1 MQVVHEIIKN
11 LSQKKIKIKLDD
23 SQNKI
28 IVSGDTKRLTD
39 GDKVRISQNKEELIK
54 MLKVSKNSNTMEF
67 KSIQPVAASESYGL
81 SNGQLR
87 LWILSQ
93 FEKGSQVYHLPYQIP
108 LEGNYNIGHF
118 EQAIYSTIERHEILR
133 TIFKEND
140 QGEIRQWILEPD
152 ALGFSVDF
160 QDFRND
166 LNSEE
171 KISDYIKLDVQRAFD
186 LKKGPL
192 LRAALLQ
199 QTDTK
204 YVFYYNM
211 HHIISD
217 GWSMGLLANDV
228 LSYYQA
234 LEAGTEATLPN
245 LRIQYKDYAD
255 WQLNQ
260 LNAPEFQNHKDY
272 WLAHLSGEIPLINLP
287 TELQRPKIKT
297 FEGASLHTYISAQ
310 QTHVLREFV
319 KEHGGSLYM
328 GVLSLLKVLLF
339 KYTGTTDI
347 VVGSPVSGR
356 NHSDLLNQIGFYINT
371 LALRNNIDPEED
383 FLSFYSKV
391 KASTLE
397 SFEHQMYPF
406 DKLVDE
412 LETVTYADRNPLF
425 DVMFVFQNE
434 EDKLE
439 TLEVEEAWSEAI
451 VFVENEGAKLDLGI
465 IVKEV
470 GDALKFTVNYNTS
483 IYERP
488 MLERFIDNFKELM
501 YAALETTTTP
511 LEQISCISTSEK
523 KQLLINFNETKT
535 EFLVDQ
541 TVLDLF
547 DDQVRSTPDAVAV
560 AFDGRELTYKE
571 LDETANQL
579 GHYMMSTFQLE
590 AEDFVGVLL
599 DRSDWLLVSMLSVF
613 KTGATYVPMDP
624 SNPEERIAH
633 MRMDSNCKAI
643 IDADVIENFKASRV
657 SYPTTHLNKS
667 AASNLA
673 YVIYTSG
680 STGKPKGVMIEHK
693 ALYNS
698 TMARF
703 SFYEDYGNTLLI
715 ISPAFDA
722 AYAVIFGTLLK
733 GGKLIPVS
741 KKDMYDSIFMEQTF
755 EDQKLK
761 TLLCPNHYF
770 QFLFAECELD
780 KSTWRILI
788 SGGEKMPEALK
799 EQILSFG
806 DVQLFNEYGPTE
818 TTIWSSA
825 SAVKLGET
833 NSIGKPI
840 ANTTYY
846 ITNDNVQLVPMGVT
860 GELMIG
866 GTQLAKGYLNL
877 ETLTEER
884 FIQNPFD
891 PSGEG
896 RLYRTG
902 DLAKWLP
909 DGSIQFLGRID
920 DQVKIR
926 SYRIELGDVESA
938 LQLKEHIKET
948 VVIAK
953 ANLSGVQELV
963 AYVVSAEQENTNDLR
978 EHLSQQLAEYM
989 IPSYFV
995 QLEELPITPS
1005 GKVDKRALPNPEI
1018 MGLFTGADYV
1028 APRTFEEEILT
1039 EVWKDVLRKE
1049 IISVKDSFYSLGGDS
1064 IKSIQIV
1071 SRLKQKGYYLS
1082 LEEIMGNPVLED
1094 LAKSVVPDKR
1104 IIDQSP
1110 IQGEVML
1117 TPIQHYFFKS
1127 PKIKVPHH
1135 YNQSVLLKSV
1145 EPIDSEAL
1153 EKSIQALVSHHDAL
1167 RMTYSISEDV
1177 VKQTNLPI
1185 SAKAYEIHYH
1195 DLRKDKKAVQ
1205 TLEKLGG
1212 AMQSGI
1218 QLDTGPLVKV
1228 GHFKLPDGDR
1238 LALVMHHLVID
1249 GISWRIILDDLLN
1262 LYYHYATENNW
1273 SLPLKTDSFQ
1283 RWALLQNEFANS
1295 DEMAEE
1301 HLYWETLCN
1310 EEVSS
1315 IPVDMIC
1322 DAEVV
1327 HQDAARSFALDTSI
1341 TELLQTK
1348 VHRVYQTEINDVLLT
1363 ALGLAVHEV
1372 FELDR
1377 VAVEMEGHGRE
1388 NFTEDLDVSRTIGW
1402 FTSTYPFVLD
1412 FSQAGTQRERLIQLK
1427 EDLRKI
1433 PNKGVS
1439 YGMLKWLTKD
1449 SLGTLNPSIIFN
1461 YLGDFGDR
1469 PEASSQSTFEYAS
1482 ESIGSEMDNTNGE
1495 VIPLN
1500 VSGMM
1505 ASGQLTMTIGYAT
1518 TQFKN
1523 ETIERLLTAFREH
1536 LTHLIQE
1543 LSGDKK
1549 TYITPSDLT
1558 FSSLSTT
1565 EVMELN
1571 VHNNIEDV
1579 YTLSPLQE
1587 GMYYH
1592 WLLGSSSS
1600 LYFSQTSYRLNA
1612 AAYSVAQIEQ
1622 AYHQLIERYSI
1633 LRTSFVNEFSEPL
1646 QVVYKE
1652 VASSFSFEKL
1662 DANLSQEVREMNVE
1676 LAKVKDLELGFNLSE
1691 SSQMRLKILDMGGG
1705 FYEFIWSH
1713 HHILMDGW
1721 CIGIL
1726 INDFYQLL
1734 KGVKS
1739 GTPAPLAKPTPY
1751 ANYIKWINAIDQK
1764 ASLNYWSEYL
1774 KEYSSSVEVPFKN
1787 ESGVSEL
1794 YSEVKKTFFIEDQLY
1809 AKVKNLCNELEITQN
1824 TFIQAIWGVLLS
1836 KYNGTQDVVFG
1847 SVVSGRPS
1855 NLAGVES
1862 MIGLFIN
1869 TVPVRVEYDET
1880 TRPIDLLKSMH
1891 QTGIENNAHHY
1902 TNLSM
1907 IQGQTE
1913 IGKDLIDHI
1922 MSFQNYL
1929 KQDNPEADNPS
1940 ETEEQLLVESSEI
1953 IDQSNYDFN
1962 IRIAVAERSMMVEF
1976 KYNENSYD
1984 NNGIES
1990 LMKHFYT
1997 LAEEFTLRSEAAII
2011 SLDHITSE
2019 EEHTILEEFNN
2030 TKANLPMDRTVVDV
2044 FTAQVAE
2051 TPDRIA
2057 VNFENRTYTYHQ
2069 LDELSNKLAHCLK
2082 DEYGLSIGDFVGIQ
2096 LDRNEWQL
2104 ISILGVLKA
2113 GGAYVPIVPQYPAD
2127 RKEYMIKDSGMD
2139 LLITDTNYM
2148 FDMDYFEGT
2157 LLAID
2162 VEFEEDTYSNQP
2174 LALGITASNLVHIM
2188 YTSGSTGTPKGVM
2201 IDHKNIVHLVKS
2213 GNYYD
2218 FSSLDTVLTT
2228 GSFSFDASTFEFF
2241 GSLLNGATLIIT
2253 TRHTLLDVQ
2262 LLAEEINS
2270 KQVNVMFFT
2279 TAWLNQLVDTNIDL
2293 FKSLKKVMFG
2303 GDRLSTTHITKLRE
2317 TYPELELINCYGP
2330 TEGTTFSLTYKIRQA
2345 FVNNPIGYP
2354 IHNSSVLLLD
2364 DHRQLVP
2371 IGIIGEICLGG
2382 NGLAQ
2387 GYLNQAELTREKFI
2401 NHPYRKGELLYQTG
2415 DLGRWT
2421 TEGCIEFIGRK
2432 DNQVKIR
2439 GHRVE
2444 LGGIEFHLENI
2455 PEIQESVVL
2464 AMDSEGGDK
2473 QLVAYIVLEEPLDS
2487 QSIQVLLQDKLPD
2500 YMIPRLFV
2508 PLERFPMTQNGK
2520 VDRKALPS
2528 PEGIELLASQ
2538 IYVAPRDETE
2548 EALVLIWQEH
2558 LAMGK
2563 VGVKD
2568 DYYQLGGDS
2577 IKMIRLIS
2585 IINKQFDV
2593 KFPLAKFHEN
2603 PTVDGMA
2610 AFILKPEEEA
2620 FSSFELTLEIE
2631 AQIAALALDVLENDP
2646 NPHNIAHVYPMSDIQ
2661 MGMVFT
2667 STLLRENNE
2676 FGVYHT
2682 QVSLHVGLVDVDR
2695 LRQAMALIVQ
2705 KHESFRTSFNLYE
2718 YEKPVQIIHKKAP
2731 VVIGFEDI
2739 TQLSLKDREG
2749 HIQKFLDNEIIN
2761 RPFNFNEA
2769 PLWRINVFKMSPN
2782 DMIFALQMHHSI
2794 IDGWGDNS
2802 FKEELFLIYN
2812 ELELNKNFRPSLLKC
2827 NMRDSVISNYL
2838 ETRNQDNIEY
2848 WKNRMSDYQRLQVFG
2863 EKLIEEGYSKVFTN
2877 EMNRKVLDKC
2887 KLDGITP
2894 KALFFGAYLYALHL
2908 FSSEKDMT
2916 IGLVA
2921 NNRPIVE
2928 DGDRLLGCFLNTVP
2942 FRFDMSLLDQYSW
2955 EEYVQ
2960 LIEHDINEMKGKD
2973 RFSLYEISNL
2983 VEEHSPSNP
2992 FFDIM
2997 FNYVDFH
3004 QLAEFYENE
3013 DLHAFNADRQEVEFS
3028 IKDFDKGNTFLDCA
3042 VSLTANGIVISSSLA
3057 RNLESNH
3064 KLADLMLYMENF
3076 LDQYLDHGHAAVNG
3090 AAIIPQPEKDKIISA
3105 FNQTKVPVPKDQSL
3119 VDLFKQQVENT
3130 PKAVAVVFGE
3140 SKMTYQ
3146 ELDEQSDHLARYVQF
3161 HQDIQLEDLI
3171 AVRLE
3176 RDEWLIISLLAVLKM
3191 GAAYVPIAIDFPE
3204 ERVDFILKDGDCK
3217 LTIDKAYLKTFRT
3230 HTSVIDVKLNKPKS
3244 NNLAYVIYTSGST
3257 GKPKG
3262 VMVEHGNAVSFL
3274 NSSCEHLGWSNY
3286 DIVAATTNVTFD
3298 ISFLEIFG
3306 ALCHGK
3312 QMILFSEE
3320 ELLNPQLFVANIIQ
3334 NKVEALQI
3342 TPSRLAQLQEEL
3354 LSGRPP
3360 SLQHILVGGEP
3371 FPITLFDNKSA
3382 FADIRIINVYGPTET
3397 TVWSTS
3403 LDIQVSEKLSIGK
3416 PLPNEKAYVLS
3427 DTLGLLPFG
3436 AVGELCIS
3444 GDGVTRGYLNLP
3456 KLTAEKFVE
3465 NPFVKGERL
3474 YRTGDLVKWLPD
3486 GNLAFLGRRD
3496 DQVKVRGYRIELG
3509 EIEHQLRTKDD
3520 ISDAVV
3526 MLSKG
3531 DSEMQD
3537 LVAYVVAEG
3546 VQDTAGLR
3554 AYLLEKLP
3562 DYMVPAHFVAL
3573 PELPLLPSG
3582 KVNKKA
3588 LQELEGEVVQSGAEY
3603 VAPQTKNEKILV
3615 GVCLEVMK
3623 AELLGIKDNLFDIGA
3638 NSIKILQIIGKL
3650 RKMGFAL
3657 GIREIYDTP
3666 AIEQLANHLME
3677 IKEDTKTISF
3687 HSFSDQWEVD
3697 EALAVS
3703 PNQYRFLRHEQ
3714 SSVVFSSVIHEIA
3727 SSQFEV
3733 KFRLFLEAFPFL
3745 CVAFEKEHDTIIQRR
3760 VASEEL
3766 ELDLFIA
3773 PNFEA
3778 AQSTIEQYSE
3788 EAFNLYEGALIRTLL
3803 IAATKETQATILV
3816 AIHHS
3821 LLDDYTSRAVNL
3833 AMEEFFNNGAEVV
3846 NYKGPAQFI
3855 RWQQEFLASEKGINK
3870 RAFWA
3875 HALKPDGA
3883 LQKKT
3888 KATIDLNGST
3898 HQEIVVLGKELQ
3910 QIKELVANLNLPVNA
3925 FFMAAHQQWLLEL
3938 EEVSGHL
3945 QGVTVNGREQAQG
3958 GEAMDGILGVIDNL
3972 LPIPYSKSA
3981 KVLDVEMVREVYM
3994 NYLEIR
4000 EHQEIPY
4007 ETLRED
4013 FDRDHQ
4019 SDLEHHL
4026 TGSFNFREFV
4036 NVNSGVLDDDSQI
4049 KIWQDARVYD
4059 YPTIDLICIAYEDIL
4074 KIRISMPNGLYDKNK
4089 KELSLDYLLAKIRD
4103 LSK

>member
-54 MLKVSKNSNTMEF
+54 MLKVSKNSSTMEF
-67 KSIQPVAASESYGL
+67 KPISLVAASESYAL

-93 FEKGSQVYHLPYQIP
+93 FEKGSQVYNLPYQIP
-108 LEGNYNIGHF
+108 LEGNYNMHHF

-133 TIFKEND
+133 TVFKEND
-140 QGEIRQWILEPD
+140 QGEIRQWILESD
-152 ALGFSVDF
+152 DLGFNVDF

-171 KISDYIKLDVQRAFD
+171 KINDYIKLDAQRAFN

-204 YVFYYNM
+204 YIFYYNM

-234 LEAGTEATLPN
+234 LETGAEATLPN

-260 LNAPEFQNHKDY
+260 LDAPEFGNHKDY

-287 TELQRPKIKT
+287 TELQRPKNKT

-310 QTHVLREFV
+310 QTAGLNAFV
-319 KEHGGSLYM
+319 NEHGGSLYM
-328 GVLSLLKVLLF
+328 GMLSLLKVLLF

-371 LALRNNIDPEED
+371 LALRNKVDPEED
-383 FLSFYSKV
+383 FLFFYKKV
-391 KASTLE
+391 KASTLA
-397 SFEHQMYPF
+397 SYEHQMYPF

-412 LETVTYADRNPLF
+412 LEAATYVDRNPLF

-439 TLEVEEAWSEAI
+439 TLKVEEAWSDEI
-451 VFVENEGAKLDLGI
+451 VHVEDEGAKLDIGI

-470 GDALKFTVNYNTS
+470 GDALKFTVNYNTA

-488 MLERFIDNFKELM
+488 MLERFIGNFKELM
-501 YAALETTTTP
+501 RVVLESATVP
-511 LEQISCISTSEK
+511 LSQISCISPSEK
-523 KQLLINFNETKT
+523 QELLTHFNETKMD
-535 EFLVDQ
+535 FPMDQ

-547 DDQVRSTPDAVAV
+547 DDQVRSTPNVAAVT
-560 AFDGRELTYKE
+560 FNDNELTYKE
-571 LDETANQL
+571 LDEASNQFA
-579 GHYMMSTFQLE
+579 HYMMSTFSLE

-599 DRSDWLLVSMLSVF
+599 DRSDWLLVSLLAVF
-613 KTGATYVPMDP
+613 KMGATYVPMDP
-624 SNPEERIAH
+624 NNPEERIAH

-643 IDADVIENFKASRV
+643 IDADVIEKFKASRAP
-657 SYPTTHLNKS
+657 YPTTHLNKS
-667 AASNLA
+667 KPSNLA

-703 SFYEDYGNTLLI
+703 NFYEDYGNTLLI
-715 ISPAFDA
+715 ISPAFDVS
-722 AYAVIFGTLLK
+722 YAVIFGTLLK
-733 GGKLIPVS
+733 GGKLVLVS
-741 KKDMYDSIFMEQTF
+741 RKDMYDAVFMEQTF
-755 EDQKLK
+755 AAQKLK
-761 TLLCPNHYF
+761 TLFCPNHYY
-770 QFLFAECELD
+770 QFLLTECELD
-780 KSTWRILI
+780 KSALRILI
-788 SGGEKMPEALK
+788 SGGEKMSDMLK
-799 EQILSFG
+799 EQILSFS
-806 DVQLFNEYGPTE
+806 DAQLFNEYGPTE

-825 SAVKLGET
+825 THFKLGKI

-846 ITNDNVQLVPMGVT
+846 IANDDAQLVPMGVT
-860 GELMIG
+860 GELLIG
-866 GTQLAKGYLNL
+866 GAQLAKGYLNL
-877 ETLTEER
+877 DTLTKER
-884 FIQNPFD
+884 FIQNTFD
-891 PSGEG
+891 PSGES

-909 DGSIQFLGRID
+909 DGRIQFLGRID

-926 SYRIELGDVESA
+926 GYRIELGEVESA
-938 LQLKEHIKET
+938 LQQKEHITET

-953 ANLSGVQELV
+953 ENLSGVQELV
-963 AYVVSAEQENTNDLR
+963 AYVVSEEQENTNDLR
-978 EHLSQQLAEYM
+978 EHLSRQLADYM

-995 QLEELPITPS
+995 QLDELPITPS
-1005 GKVDKRALPNPEI
+1005 GKVDKRALPNPEL

-1028 APRTFEEEILT
+1028 APRTLEEEALT
-1039 EVWKDVLRKE
+1039 EVWQEVLRKE
-1049 IISVKDSFYSLGGDS
+1049 IVSVKDSFYSLGGDS

-1071 SRLKQKGYYLS
+1071 SRLKQKGFYLS

-1094 LAKSVVPDKR
+1094 LAKSIVPDKR
-1104 IIDQSP
+1104 VIDQSAVE
-1110 IQGEVML
+1110 GAVML
-1117 TPIQHYFFKS
+1117 TPIQYYFFNS

-1135 YNQSVLLKSV
+1135 YNQSVLLKST

-1153 EKSIQALVSHHDAL
+1153 EQSIRALVSHHDAL
-1167 RMTYSISEDV
+1167 RMTYSISEDIV
-1177 VKQTNLPI
+1177 EQTNLPI
-1185 SAKAYEIHYH
+1185 TAKTYEIDYH

-1205 TLEKLGG
+1205 TMEKLG
-1212 AMQSGI
+1212 AALQSSI

-1228 GHFKLPDGDR
+1228 GHFKLADGDR

-1262 LYYHYATENNW
+1262 LYYHHTTTNDW

-1283 RWALLQNEFANS
+1283 RWAQLQNEYANS
-1295 DEMAEE
+1295 DAMAEE
-1301 HLYWETLCN
+1301 RLYWEMLCK
-1310 EEVSS
+1310 EEVSM
-1315 IPVDMIC
+1315 IPVDINN
-1322 DAEVV
+1322 AEEVV
-1327 HQDAARSFALDTSI
+1327 HHDAARSFALDTDI

-1363 ALGLAVHEV
+1363 ALGLAIHEI

-1388 NFTEDLDVSRTIGW
+1388 KFMEDLDVSRTIGW

-1412 FSQAGTQRERLIQLK
+1412 FSEAGTQRERLVQLK

-1433 PNKGVS
+1433 PNKGIG
-1439 YGMLKWLTKD
+1439 YGMLKWLTES

-1461 YLGDFGDR
+1461 YLGDFGNR
-1469 PEASSQSTFEYAS
+1469 PEASSESTFEYAS
-1482 ESIGSEMDNTNGE
+1482 ESIGSEMDNSNGE

-1505 ASGQLTMTIGYAT
+1505 VSGQLNMTIGYST

-1523 ETIERLLTAFREH
+1523 ETIEQLLTAFREQ

-1543 LSGDKK
+1543 LSQDKK

-1558 FSSLSTT
+1558 FSSLSMAD
-1565 EVMELN
+1565 VMELN
-1571 VHNNIEDV
+1571 LHNNIEDV

-1612 AAYSVAQIEQ
+1612 ASYSVEQIKR

-1652 VASSFSFEKL
+1652 VASSFSYEKL
-1662 DANLSQEVREMNVE
+1662 DVNLSEEAREIHIE
-1676 LAKVKDLELGFNLSE
+1676 QAKVADRELGFNLKE
-1691 SSQMRLKILDMGGG
+1691 SSQMRLKILDLGGG

-1734 KGVKS
+1734 KGIKS
-1739 GTPAPLAKPTPY
+1739 GTPAVLAKPTPY
-1751 ANYIKWINAIDQK
+1751 SNYIKWIIAVDQK
-1764 ASLNYWSEYL
+1764 ASLTYWSEYL
-1774 KEYSSSVEVPFKN
+1774 KEYNSTVEVPFKN
-1787 ESGVSEL
+1787 ENGVSLL
-1794 YSEVKKTFFIEDQLY
+1794 YSEVKKTFFIKDELY
-1809 AKVKNLCNELEITQN
+1809 TKVKNLCNELEITQN

-1869 TVPVRVEYDET
+1869 TVPVRVAYDET

-1907 IQGQTE
+1907 IQAQTE

-1929 KQDNPEADNPS
+1929 KQDNPEAGNPS

-1962 IRIAVAERSMMVEF
+1962 IRIAVAELSMMVEF
-1976 KYNENSYD
+1976 KYNENSFD
-1984 NNGIES
+1984 NDGVEN

-1997 LAEEFTLRSEAAII
+1997 LAEQFTLQNDQAIL
-2011 SLDHITSE
+2011 SLDYLTSE
-2019 EEHTILEEFNN
+2019 EEHTILEDFNN
-2030 TKANLPMDRTVVDV
+2030 TKAPLSMDRNVVEV
-2044 FTAQVAE
+2044 FRAQVAK

-2057 VNFENRTYTYHQ
+2057 VNFENKTYTYRQ
-2069 LDELSNKLAHCLK
+2069 LDQLSNRLAHCLK
-2082 DEYGLSIGDFVGIQ
+2082 DDYNLSIGGLVGIQ
-2096 LDRNEWQL
+2096 LDRNEWQI

-2113 GGAYVPIVPQYPAD
+2113 GGAYVPIVPQYPDD
-2127 RKEYMIKDSGMD
+2127 RKEYMIKDSGMN

-2162 VEFEEDTYSNQP
+2162 VEFEADTYSDQP
-2174 LALGITASNLVHIM
+2174 LDLEITSSDLVHIM

-2218 FSSLDTVLTT
+2218 FSNKHIVLTT

-2279 TAWLNQLVDTNIDL
+2279 TAWLNQLVDTNIHL

-2317 TYPELELINCYGP
+2317 TYPDLELINCYGP
-2330 TEGTTFSLTYKIRQA
+2330 TEGTTFSLTYKITQDFA
-2345 FVNNPIGYP
+2345 NNPIGFP
-2354 IHNSSVLLLD
+2354 IYNSSVLLLD
-2364 DHRQLVP
+2364 NHQKLVP
-2371 IGIIGEICLGG
+2371 IGVIGEICLGG

-2387 GYLNQAELTREKFI
+2387 GYLNQSQLTKEKFI
-2401 NHPYRKGELLYQTG
+2401 DHPYRKGEVLYQTG

-2421 TEGCIEFIGRK
+2421 QEGCIEFIGRK

-2444 LGGIEFHLENI
+2444 LGGIEFQLENI

-2464 AMDSEGGDK
+2464 ALDSEGGDK
-2473 QLVAYIVLEEPLDS
+2473 QLVAYIVMEEPLDS
-2487 QSIQVLLQDKLPD
+2487 TSIQGMLQDKLPD

-2508 PLERFPMTQNGK
+2508 PLDGFPMTQNGK

-2528 PEGIELLASQ
+2528 PEGIELSASQ
-2538 IYVAPRDETE
+2538 VYVAPRDETE

-2558 LAMGK
+2558 LSMGK
-2563 VGVKD
+2563 IGVKD

-2585 IINKQFDV
+2585 IVNKQFDV

-2610 AFILKPEEEA
+2610 AFILKPEEVS

-2631 AQIAALALDVLENDP
+2631 AQIAALELAVLENHP
-2646 NPHNIAHVYPMSDIQ
+2646 NPHNIANVYPMSDIQ

-2667 STLLRENNE
+2667 SKLLRENHE
-2676 FGVYHT
+2676 YGAYHT

-2705 KHESFRTSFNLYE
+2705 KHECFRTSFNLYE
-2718 YEKPVQIIHKKAP
+2718 YDKPVQIIHKKVP
-2731 VVIGFEDI
+2731 LDIGFEDI
-2739 TQLSLKDREG
+2739 SHLTLMERES

-2761 RPFNFNEA
+2761 HPFNFNEA
-2769 PLWRINVFKMSPN
+2769 PLCRINIFKMSPN

-2794 IDGWGDNS
+2794 IDGWGDNN

-2812 ELELNKNFRPSLLKC
+2812 ELELNKNFRPNLLKC
-2827 NMRDSVISNYL
+2827 TMRDSVISDYL
-2838 ETRNQDNIEY
+2838 ETRNEDNIEY
-2848 WKNRMSDYQRLQVFG
+2848 WKSKMTNYQRLQIFG
-2863 EKLIEEGYSKVFTN
+2863 DELIEEGYSKVFTN
-2877 EMNRKVLDKC
+2877 EMNHKVLNKC
-2887 KLDGITP
+2887 KQDGITP

-2908 FSSEKDMT
+2908 LSSEKDMT

-2928 DGDRLLGCFLNTVP
+2928 DGDRILGCFLNTVP
-2942 FRFDMSLLDQYSW
+2942 FRFDMSMLDQYSW

-2960 LIEHDINEMKGKD
+2960 LIEHDINELKGKD

-2983 VEEHSPSNP
+2983 VDENSPRNP

-3004 QLAEFYENE
+3004 QLAEFYESE
-3013 DLHAFNADRQEVEFS
+3013 DLQAFNADRQEVEFS
-3028 IKDFDKGNTFLDCA
+3028 IKDFDKGNTFLDMA
-3042 VSLTANGIVISSSLA
+3042 VSLTASGIVVSSSLA
-3057 RNLESNH
+3057 RNLQSNH
-3064 KLADLMLYMENF
+3064 HLADLMLYIENF
-3076 LDQYLDHGHAAVNG
+3076 LDQYLDNGHTAVNG
-3090 AAIIPQPEKDKIISA
+3090 AAIIPEPEKETILST
-3105 FNQTKVPVPKDQSL
+3105 FNQTEVSFPKEQTL
-3119 VDLFKQQVENT
+3119 VDLFAHQVKST
-3130 PKAVAVVFGE
+3130 PKAIALVFGE
-3140 SKMTYQ
+3140 RTMTYQ
-3146 ELDEQSDHLARYVQF
+3146 ELDERSEHLARYMQF
-3161 HQDIQLEDLI
+3161 HQEIQPEDLI
-3171 AVRLE
+3171 GVRLE
-3176 RDEWLIISLLAVLKM
+3176 RDEWLIISLLAILKM
-3191 GAAYVPIAIDFPE
+3191 GAAYVPIDIDFPK

-3217 LTIDKAYLKTFRT
+3217 LTIDRSYLETVWADNT
-3230 HTSVIDVKLNKPKS
+3230 VVNVKLNSPKT
-3244 NNLAYVIYTSGST
+3244 NQLAYVIYTSGST
-3257 GKPKG
+3257 GNPKG

-3286 DIVAATTNVTFD
+3286 NTVAATTNVTFD

-3312 QMILFSEE
+3312 RMVLFSEE

-3334 NKVEALQI
+3334 NKIEALQI
-3342 TPSRLAQLQEEL
+3342 TPSRLTQLQEEL
-3354 LSGRPP
+3354 LSHRPP
-3360 SLQHILVGGEP
+3360 SLRHILVGGEP
-3371 FPITLFDNKSA
+3371 FPITLFNNKSV
-3382 FADIRIINVYGPTET
+3382 FADINIINVYGPTET

-3403 LDIQVSEKLSIGK
+3403 LDVQVSERLSIGK
-3416 PLPNEKAYVLS
+3416 PLPNEKVYVLS
-3427 DTLGLLPFG
+3427 DTLGLVPFG

-3456 KLTAEKFVE
+3456 KLTEEKFVE
-3465 NPFVKGERL
+3465 NPFVEGGRL
-3474 YRTGDLVKWLPD
+3474 YRTGDLAKWLPD
-3486 GNLAFLGRRD
+3486 GNLAFLGRSD

-3531 DSEMQD
+3531 ENEMQD
-3537 LVAYVVAEG
+3537 LIAYVVADG

-3573 PELPLLPSG
+3573 SQFPLLPSG

-3588 LQELEGEVVQSGAEY
+3588 LQEMEGEVVQSGAEY
-3603 VAPQTKNEKILV
+3603 VAPQTKNEKVLV
-3615 GVCLEVMK
+3615 GVCQEVLK
-3623 AELLGIKDNLFDIGA
+3623 TQLLGIKDNLFDLGA
-3638 NSIKILQIIGKL
+3638 NSIKILQVIGKL
-3650 RKMGFAL
+3650 KKLGFNL

-3666 AIEQLANHLME
+3666 IIEQLANHLLE
-3677 IKEDTKTISF
+3677 IKEAADTISF
-3687 HSFSDQWEVD
+3687 HSFSDQWEVG
-3697 EALAVS
+3697 EALVVS
-3703 PNQYRFLRHEQ
+3703 PNQHRFLRHEQ
-3714 SSVVFSSVIHEIA
+3714 NSVVFSSLIHKLEP
-3727 SSQFEV
+3727 SEFEG
-3733 KFRLFLEAFPFL
+3733 KFRLFLESFPFL
-3745 CVAFEKEHDTIIQRR
+3745 CIVFEKEEETVMQRR
-3760 VASEEL
+3760 VSSEEL
-3766 ELDLFIA
+3766 LLDLFVA
-3773 PNFEA
+3773 PSYEA
-3778 AQSTIEQYSE
+3778 AQRTIEQYSE
-3788 EAFNLYEGALIRTLL
+3788 EPFKLYEGALIRALL
-3803 IAATKETQATILV
+3803 ITTSEETQATLLV
-3816 AIHHS
+3816 AIHHA
-3821 LLDDYTSRAVNL
+3821 LLDDYTSQAVNL
-3833 AMEEFFNNGAEVV
+3833 TMEEYFNNDTVTL
-3846 NYKGPAQFI
+3846 NQQGPSQFI
-3855 RWQQEFLASEKGINK
+3855 RWQQEFLVSTEGMNK
-3870 RAFWA
+3870 RTFWA
-3875 HALKPDGA
+3875 HVLKPDGA
-3883 LQKKT
+3883 FEQKT
-3888 KATIDLNGST
+3888 KPTVGLIGST
-3898 HQEIVVLGKELQ
+3898 HQEIVVQGDELQ
-3910 QIKELVANLNLPVNA
+3910 QIKELVAKLNLPVNA

-3938 EEVSGHL
+3938 EEVSGYL
-3945 QGVTVNGREQAQG
+3945 QGVTVNGREQTQG
-3958 GEAMDGILGVIDNL
+3958 GEAMDSILGVIDNW
-3972 LPIPYSKSA
+3972 LPIPYSKQA
-3981 KVLDVEMVREVYM
+3981 KVLDEKTVREIYM

-4013 FDRDHQ
+4013 FERDHQ
-4019 SDLEHHL
+4019 SDLEQYT

-4036 NVNSGVLDDDSQI
+4036 NVNSGVLDDDAQV
-4049 KIWQDARVYD
+4049 KIWQDDRVYD
-4059 YPTIDLICIAYEDIL
+4059 HPTIDLICMAYEDIL
-4074 KIRISMPNGLYDKNK
+4074 KIRISMPLELYDKNK
-4089 KELSLDYLLAKIRD
+4089 EQLSLDYLLTKIRN